1 MTRTGENR
9 QHIGHDRSEVVDVL
23 RVAAQDAFSN
33 LNNIV
38 QTAGELH
45 RRNSCDHRCDD
56 QNHVP
61 RNVARLHTENQTKY
75 ENAGAAGIADADA
88 AQANT
93 EEDRAQKDD
102 DLENEHDIHNAS
114 RHG

>member
-23 RVAAQDAFSN
+23 RVAAQDAFSD
-33 LNNIV
+33 LNQIV
-38 QTAGELH
+38 QAAGELH
-45 RRNSCDHRCDD
+45 RRNSGDHRCDD

-75 ENAGAAGIADADA
+75 ENAGAAGITDADA